1 MKIMKK
7 KIFYGLGLL
16 AISSFGFMVNT
27 NALDVSENKTLTED
41 VKDGIVVKA
50 GSNVTIDLGG
60 FNVTNTGDHTI
71 KIEKGATLVITG
83 NGTVTNATHAKAP
96 VYNDGIVTI
105 KSGTYSRIDS
115 KDNSYYVLLN
125 HGTMTIDG
133 GKYTLENGISSL
145 IDNGWYTA
153 SQNTSKEMANLTI
166 NGGTFEMTANDK
178 YIKNDDFGIMTIN
191 GGTFNMYKPSSAV
204 IANVG
209 FASGNEKVV
218 INDGIFNYYGTGK
231 VNAKGYA
238 IWDYDWSANY
248 TDNSTTIVKG
258 GTYNLK
264 GDTVAGITN
273 GTLEE
278 NKKEYKVIGSD
289 EYIIVKETEL
299 VKKTEITALDEDTL
313 SEKDK
318 TLIDKV
324 VTDKKYTLAGNYN
337 IDLFKATKEGLK
349 VEQIPETD
357 SNITVKIQLPESLAK
372 VKDGYKRTY
381 YVIRIH
387 DGVTTVLD
395 AVDNGDGTIS
405 FKTDKFS
412 TYSVV
417 YTDAKIS
424 NPETSDNIV
433 TYAVILCASIFA
445 LGSAVT
451 LRKRYN

>member
-83 NGTVTNATHAKAP
+83 NGTVTNATNAKAP

-115 KDNSYYVLLN
+115 KGNSYYVLLN

-133 GKYTLENGISSL
+133 GKYTVENGISSL

-166 NGGTFEMTANDK
+166 NGGTF
-178 YIKNDDFGIMTIN
+178 
-191 GGTFNMYKPSSAV
+191 NMYKPSSAV

-209 FASGNEKVV
+209 FASDNEKVV
-218 INDGIFNYYGTGK
+218 INDGVFNYYGTGK

-289 EYIIVKETEL
+289 EYIIAKETEL
-299 VKKTEITALDEDTL
+299 VKKTEITALDENTL

-318 TLIDKV
+318 DLIDKV

-349 VEQIPETD
+349 VEQISETD
-357 SNITVKIQLPESLAK
+357 NNITVKIQLPESLAK

>member
-83 NGTVTNATHAKAP
+83 NGTVTNATNAKAP

-115 KDNSYYVLLN
+115 KGNSYYVLLN

-133 GKYTLENGISSL
+133 GKYTVENGISSL

-209 FASGNEKVV
+209 FASDNEKVV
-218 INDGIFNYYGTGK
+218 INDGVFNYYGTGK

-278 NKKEYKVIGSD
+278 NKKEYI
-289 EYIIVKETEL
+289 
-299 VKKTEITALDEDTL
+299 
-313 SEKDK
+313 
-318 TLIDKV
+318 
-324 VTDKKYTLAGNYN
+324 
-337 IDLFKATKEGLK
+337 
-349 VEQIPETD
+349 
-357 SNITVKIQLPESLAK
+357 
-372 VKDGYKRTY
+372 
-381 YVIRIH
+381 
-387 DGVTTVLD
+387 
-395 AVDNGDGTIS
+395 
-405 FKTDKFS
+405 
-412 TYSVV
+412 
-417 YTDAKIS
+417 
-424 NPETSDNIV
+424 
-433 TYAVILCASIFA
+433 
-445 LGSAVT
+445 
-451 LRKRYN
+451 

>member
-1 MKIMKK
+1 MMV
-7 KIFYGLGLL
+7 LL
-16 AISSFGFMVNT
+16 
-27 NALDVSENKTLTED
+27 LLR
-41 VKDGIVVKA
+41 VVLN
-50 GSNVTIDLGG
+50 S
-60 FNVTNTGDHTI
+60 
-71 KIEKGATLVITG
+71 KG
-83 NGTVTNATHAKAP
+83 
-96 VYNDGIVTI
+96 
-105 KSGTYSRIDS
+105 
-115 KDNSYYVLLN
+115 NSYYVLLN

-133 GKYTLENGISSL
+133 GKYTVENGISSL

-209 FASGNEKVV
+209 FASDNEKVV
-218 INDGIFNYYGTGK
+218 INDGVFNYYGTGK

-289 EYIIVKETEL
+289 EYIIAKETEL
-299 VKKTEITALDEDTL
+299 VKKTEITALDENTL

-318 TLIDKV
+318 DLIDKV
-324 VTDKKYTLAGNYN
+324 LTDKKYTLAGNYN

-349 VEQIPETD
+349 VEQISETD
-357 SNITVKIQLPESLAK
+357 NNITVKIQLPESLAK

>member
-1 MKIMKK
+1 MKN

-16 AISSFGFMVNT
+16 AISAFGFMVNT
-27 NALDVSENKTLTED
+27 SALTVDENKTLTED
-41 VKDGIVVKA
+41 VKDGIIVKA

-71 KIEKGATLVITG
+71 KIEKGATVVITG
-83 NGTVTNATHAKAP
+83 NGNVTNDTNAKAP
-96 VYNDGIVTI
+96 VYNDGTVTI
-105 KSGTYSRIDS
+105 KGGTYSRVDS
-115 KDNSYYVLLN
+115 KGNSYYVLLN

-133 GKYTLENGISSL
+133 GKYTVENGISSL

-166 NGGTFEMTANDK
+166 NNGTFEMTANDK
-178 YIKNDDFGIMTIN
+178 YIKNDDYGIMIIN

-204 IANVG
+204 ISNIG

-218 INDGIFNYYGTGK
+218 VNDGVFNYYGTGDI
-231 VNAKGYA
+231 NAKGYA

-264 GDTVAGITN
+264 GDSVAGITN

-278 NKKEYKVIGSD
+278 GKKEYKAIDSD
-289 EYIIVKETEL
+289 EYIIVKENEL
-299 VKKTEITALDEDTL
+299 VKETEITALTENTLTEED
-313 SEKDK
+313 KK
-318 TLIDKV
+318 LIDKV
-324 VTDKKYTLAGNYN
+324 VTDKKYILVGNYD
-337 IDLFKATKEGLK
+337 IELFKATKDGLK
-349 VEQIPETD
+349 VEQISETD
-357 SNITVKIQLPESLAK
+357 SDITVKLQLPEDLTK

-387 DGVTTVLD
+387 DGVTTILD
-395 AVDNGDGTIS
+395 TIDNGDGTIS

-412 TYSVV
+412 TYSVA
-417 YTDAKIS
+417 YSDAKIS